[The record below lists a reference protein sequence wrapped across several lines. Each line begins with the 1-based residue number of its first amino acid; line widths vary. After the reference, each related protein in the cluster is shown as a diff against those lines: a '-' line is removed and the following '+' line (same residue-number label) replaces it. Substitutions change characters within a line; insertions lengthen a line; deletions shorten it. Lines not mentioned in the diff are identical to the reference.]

1 MFRSGGSRVATPGRG
16 RRVLPA
22 FDTASAVVLG
32 HGYGRT
38 EVPHDRHASAHLVA
52 GGGFGVRA
60 VLDLYATGVIRDRE
74 AFENGVV
81 LNLHARTAT
90 AARGVHVDIQSAAY
104 VVPLD
109 LNPLGV
115 GVAGHG

>member
-81 LNLHARTAT
+81 LNLYF
-90 AARGVHVDIQSAAY
+90 AAAGPRRGHVDPVDRYLSPD
-104 VVPLD
+104 VVA
-109 LNPLGV
+109 V
-115 GVAGHG
+115 GVAIGAIGDRH